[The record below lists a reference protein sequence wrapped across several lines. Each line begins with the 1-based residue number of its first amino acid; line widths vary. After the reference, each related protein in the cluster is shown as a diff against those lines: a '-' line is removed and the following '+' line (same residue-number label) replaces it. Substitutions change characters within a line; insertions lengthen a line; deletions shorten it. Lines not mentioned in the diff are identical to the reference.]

1 MSFFK
6 TASKNSPIFK
16 NIVIKYLKM
25 KKLSYFAVAAALVM
39 LVASCSLFKK
49 STATDTAAGTTTA
62 GSVSTSSTAASEA
75 GSAAGTALKALY
87 SSYSAS
93 GKLDLSNATNL
104 LNVASLSSAISGL
117 KGSDKDYKLSFAK
130 GLVLGSNNLVNN
142 TNSETVVDK
151 LTTLAGS
158 AASQAVTAA
167 SESTAAEKIGA
178 VAENASTIGSAVS
191 SILNIFKK

>member
-1 MSFFK
+1 M
-6 TASKNSPIFK
+6 KN
-16 NIVIKYLKM
+16 M
-25 KKLSYFAVAAALVM
+25 KKLGFFAVSAALVM

-49 STATDTAAGTTTA
+49 STASETADSAAATTTVNTA
-62 GSVSTSSTAASEA
+62 SSAANEA

-87 SSYSAS
+87 SSYKSA

-130 GLVLGSNNLVNN
+130 GLVLGSSNLVNN

-151 LTTLAGS
+151 LTGLAES
-158 AASQAVTAA
+158 AAS
-167 SESTAAEKIGA
+167 
-178 VAENASTIGSAVS
+178 
-191 SILNIFKK
+191 

>member
-1 MSFFK
+1 M
-6 TASKNSPIFK
+6 KN
-16 NIVIKYLKM
+16 M
-25 KKLSYFAVAAALVM
+25 KKLGFFAVSAALVM

-49 STATDTAAGTTTA
+49 STASETADSAAATTTVNTA
-62 GSVSTSSTAASEA
+62 SSAANEA

-87 SSYSAS
+87 SSYKSA
-93 GKLDLSNATNL
+93 GKLDLSNAARL

-130 GLVLGSNNLVNN
+130 GLVLGSSNLVNN

-151 LTTLAGS
+151 LTGLAES
-158 AASQAVTAA
+158 AASQAISSA
-167 SESTAAEKIGA
+167 SNSTAAEKIGA